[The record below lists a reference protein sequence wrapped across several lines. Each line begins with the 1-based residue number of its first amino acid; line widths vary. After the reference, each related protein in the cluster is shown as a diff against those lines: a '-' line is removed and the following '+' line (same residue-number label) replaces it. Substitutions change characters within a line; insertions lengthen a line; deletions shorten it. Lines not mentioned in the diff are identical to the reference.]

1 MQRSHLYTMTLLTLS
16 RYRGLGEICPP
27 THLVFTSI
35 VKVVQVQNF
44 NLMSG
49 DRVLTPC

>member
-1 MQRSHLYTMTLLTLS
+1 MQRSHLYTMMLLTLS
-16 RYRGLGEICPP
+16 RYSGPRESSPP